1 MDKLRKEMQNIYAE
15 KSDYEGGTSTK
26 HVSYQCQRHV
36 FRIDYKKR
44 KIIKSI
50 LKFTL

>member
-1 MDKLRKEMQNIYAE
+1 MDKLRKEMQN
-15 KSDYEGGTSTK
+15 EGGTFTK